1 MSNARTRPRQPGD
14 IRCPECDAVVED
26 RDELAD
32 HLTEVH
38 DAFDWLMK
46 GRPVGFKEAGGQ

>member
-1 MSNARTRPRQPGD
+1 MSDARARPRRSGD
-14 IRCPECDAVVED
+14 VRCPECDALVED

-38 DAFDWLMK
+38 DAFDWLMN
-46 GRPVGFKEAGGQ
+46 GRPVGFKEAGSQ